1 MRKYDVFGV
10 GNALVD
16 TLVHVDNKFLDEN
29 KIQKGIMTL
38 VDSEKQGELLAS
50 LHEHKLE
57 LRSGGSAA
65 NTMIALANSGGTGCY
80 TGKVSNDANGEF
92 YKKDMENA
100 GIIFEVAPAN
110 EGHTGTCVVLTTP
123 DADRTMLTHLGIST
137 TLTLGDIDVENLKK
151 SKISYVEG
159 YLWDGEGTKKASLHT
174 MEVSKKNGVKVAF
187 TYSDP
192 FCVKRAKEDFIK
204 ITRENA
210 DYIFCNHE
218 EAISL
223 SGKNDP
229 KDALAY
235 IGTLCQTA
243 FMTWGK
249 EGAYFVDRGSITHVP
264 GFPVNPIDTNGAGDA
279 FAAGVLYGISQGYS
293 LPKACRWGNYVASRI
308 IMEIGARLSVRL
320 MGRQDEILVG
330 Y

>member
-1 MRKYDVFGV
+1 MKKYDVFGV

-16 TLVHVDNKFLDEN
+16 TLVNIDKKFLEDSN
-29 KIQKGIMTL
+29 IVKGVMTL

-80 TGKVSNDANGEF
+80 TGKVANDANGEF

-100 GIIFEVAPAN
+100 GINFEMEPAN
-110 EGHTGTCVVLTTP
+110 TGHTGTCVVLMTP
-123 DADRTMLTHLGIST
+123 DADRTMLTHLGISI
-137 TLTLGDIDVENLKK
+137 TLTSGDIGIENLKK
-151 SKISYVEG
+151 SKVSYIEG
-159 YLWDGEGTKKASLHT
+159 YLWDGEDTKNASLHA
-174 MEVSKKNGVKVAF
+174 MDISKKNGVKVAF

-192 FCVKRAKEDFIK
+192 FCVKRAKADFIQ
-204 ITRENA
+204 ITKEKA
-210 DYIFCNHE
+210 DYIFCNHD
-218 EAISL
+218 EAMSL
-223 SGKNDP
+223 SEKNDP
-229 KDALAY
+229 KEALAY
-235 IGTLCQTA
+235 IGSLCQTA

-249 EGAYFVDRGSITHVP
+249 EGAYFVDKGIITHVP

-279 FAAGVLYGISQGYS
+279 FAAGVLYGITQGYS
-293 LPKACRWGNYVASRI
+293 LAKACRWGNYVASRI
-308 IMEIGARLSVRL
+308 IMEIGARLSVKL
-320 MGRQDEILVG
+320 MGRQEEILVG